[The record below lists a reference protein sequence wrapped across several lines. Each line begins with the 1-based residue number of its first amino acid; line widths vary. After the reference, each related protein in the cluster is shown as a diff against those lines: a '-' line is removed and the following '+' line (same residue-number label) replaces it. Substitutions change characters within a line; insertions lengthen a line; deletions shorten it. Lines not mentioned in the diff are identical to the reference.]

1 MTDSDIGKE
10 KYKISIDSDRV
21 NCSVFRE
28 ICQHLIKLKMCI
40 TYDPAVLFLVEYPV
54 ALAAQVQQ
62 DTQT

>member
-1 MTDSDIGKE
+1 MTDSDIGKK
-10 KYKISIDSDRV
+10 KYKISIDSERV
-21 NCSVFRE
+21 NWSVFRE

-40 TYDPAVLFLVEYPV
+40 TYDSAVLFLVEYPV